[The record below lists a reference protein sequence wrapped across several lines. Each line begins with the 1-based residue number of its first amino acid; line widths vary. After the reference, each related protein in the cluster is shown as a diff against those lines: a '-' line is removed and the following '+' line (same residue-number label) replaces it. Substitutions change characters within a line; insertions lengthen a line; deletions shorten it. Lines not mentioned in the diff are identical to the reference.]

1 MQMSWTVFALVLL
14 AALLHAS
21 WNALVKSGRDKRLDT
36 VAVVAGA
43 AAIAAIVLP
52 LLPAPAASSW
62 PYLAGSVAIH
72 VVYFA
77 GVVAS
82 YRAGDLGLVYPVMR
96 GVAPVLVGIGGAAV
110 AGEALAPAGWAGIA
124 LVSAGVLTLAWPRGT
139 PGAPST
145 AGALAY
151 ALGTAGVI
159 AAYTVVDGVGVRLSG
174 SPGGYVLWLLLCT
187 GTLMTAYALARDGR
201 IVAAH
206 LRGAW
211 RLAAGGGAMLATA
224 YGLVLWAMTAAPI
237 ALVAALRETSV
248 ILAALIGTLLL
259 GEPFGRR
266 RLLGAAL
273 VAAGAAAL
281 KLA

>member
-1 MQMSWTVFALVLL
+1 MSWTVFALVLL

-21 WNALVKSGRDKRLDT
+21 WNALVKRGRDKRLDT
-36 VAVVAGA
+36 VAIVAGA
-43 AAIAAIVLP
+43 AAIALLVLP
-52 LLPAPAASSW
+52 TLPAPAAASW
-62 PYLAGSVAIH
+62 PYLAGSAAIH

-96 GVAPVLVGIGGAAV
+96 GLAPVLVGIGGAAV
-110 AGEALAPAGWAGIA
+110 VGETLALAGWAGIA
-124 LVSAGVLTLAWPRGT
+124 LVSAGVLVLAWPRAA
-139 PGAPST
+139 PGGAST
-145 AGALAY
+145 ARALAY
-151 ALGTAGVI
+151 ALGTAVLI
-159 AAYTVVDGVGVRLSG
+159 ALYTIIDGLGARLSG
-174 SPGGYVLWLLLCT
+174 SPGAYVLWMLLGT
-187 GTLMTAYALARDGR
+187 GAAMTAYALARDGR
-201 IVAAH
+201 VVAAH

-211 RLAAGGGAMLATA
+211 GLAAGGGAMLAAA

-237 ALVAALRETSV
+237 ALVAALRESSV
-248 ILAALIGTLLL
+248 ILAALIGTVLL

-281 KLA
+281 KLG

>member
-1 MQMSWTVFALVLL
+1 MSWTVFAVVLA

-21 WNALVKSGRDKRLDT
+21 WNALVKAGTEKRLDT
-36 VAVVAGA
+36 VAITAGA
-43 AAIAAIVLP
+43 AAIAVLVLP
-52 LLPAPAASSW
+52 FLPAPAAASW
-62 PYLAGSVAIH
+62 PYLVASALIH

-77 GVVAS
+77 GVVAA

-96 GVAPVLVGIGGAAV
+96 G
-110 AGEALAPAGWAGIA
+110 LAPALVGLGGAVAADEVLATSGWAGIA
-124 LVSAGVLTLAWPRGT
+124 LVSAGVAVLAWPRGAA
-139 PGAPST
+139 GAAT
-145 AGALAY
+145 ARALAY
-151 ALGTAGVI
+151 ALATAVVI
-159 AAYTVVDGVGVRLSG
+159 ALYTVIDGLGARLSG
-174 SPGGYVLWLLLCT
+174 APASYVLWMLLGT
-187 GTLMTAYALARDGR
+187 GTLMTGYALARER
-201 IVAAH
+201 RAAAAH
-206 LRGAW
+206 LRAAW
-211 RLAAGGGAMLATA
+211 RTALAGGAMLATA

-248 ILAALIGTLLL
+248 IIAALIGTLLL